1 MCKRFAQWALH
12 LLSFQSLRSE
22 GSSIHWKE
30 CYPLTISE
38 DVCIN
43 TAISFGLSNPGHG
56 ARSSCFH
63 VLASKWILTPLSALR
78 AEVSLCFLLYLHNQ
92 VLGNKNAIPELL
104 TALGVCSLQELL
116 LGIAAK
122 GQTLWFPTIMLPY
135 SVHLNELHHLA
146 LHNPSI
152 VEQQTPLLFQHG
164 DPAPGNCALF
174 ACLQCLFIVCPCAS
188 RELGLI

>member
-1 MCKRFAQWALH
+1 M
-12 LLSFQSLRSE
+12 
-22 GSSIHWKE
+22 
-30 CYPLTISE
+30 
-38 DVCIN
+38 CIN
-43 TAISFGLSNPGHG
+43 TAISFGLSNPRHG

-63 VLASKWILTPLSALR
+63 VLASEWILTPLSALW

-92 VLGNKNAIPELL
+92 VLSNKNAIPELL

-116 LGIAAK
+116 LGIAVK

-152 VEQQTPLLFQHG
+152 VEQQTPLLFQQG
-164 DPAPGNCALF
+164 DPAPGSCALF

-188 RELGLI
+188 GELGLI